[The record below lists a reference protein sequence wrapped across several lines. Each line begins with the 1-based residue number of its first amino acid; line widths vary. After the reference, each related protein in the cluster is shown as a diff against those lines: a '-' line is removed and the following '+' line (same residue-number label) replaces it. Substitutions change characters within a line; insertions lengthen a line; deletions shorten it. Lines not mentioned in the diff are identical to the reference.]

1 MPARVQ
7 QGDRTSLAHLEC
19 CSLEDLKGLLRAR
32 ALGETDYFSD
42 ASELSMNP
50 SLGRIADFERKYGD
64 YHELAGS
71 PADDELSVA
80 AVVAELKA
88 RLRES

>member
-1 MPARVQ
+1 M
-7 QGDRTSLAHLEC
+7 DF
-19 CSLEDLKGLLRAR
+19 
-32 ALGETDYFSD
+32 FSN

-64 YHELAGS
+64 YHELVVS
-71 PADDELSVA
+71 LADDELSVA

-88 RLRES
+88 RLCKS